1 MKNINLLSATLKT
14 NALFSLISGVL
25 LIVLHQYWQQVFEV
39 EFPFYAIGI
48 GILLFA
54 WYVFKI
60 ARQDPIPIKEARSII
75 LMDTLWV
82 LMSVVVLF
90 TNESISATGN
100 WMIGIVAAL
109 VADFAIFQYLGI
121 KNLLRSADTI

>member
-1 MKNINLLSATLKT
+1 MKNINLLSVTLKA

-25 LIVLHQYWQQVFEV
+25 LIVLNQYWQQVFGI

-54 WYVFKI
+54 WYVFKV
-60 ARQDPIPIKEARSII
+60 ARQDPIPFKEAKSII
-75 LMDTLWV
+75 VMDALWV
-82 LMSVVVLF
+82 LMSIVVLL

-100 WMIGIVAAL
+100 WLIGIIAAL

-121 KNLLRSADTI
+121 KNLLKSANSI